1 MTINAISYWN
11 TKRHIDSRVNV
22 EKTLVI
28 IYECENLISMIKDA
42 ETGQRGFII
51 TGDWTFL
58 EPYYNGVTAV
68 NQSMKKLK
76 ELTPIDAQAYQKLD
90 TIDGLIEKRFA
101 QFHKTIGLRKE
112 GDIATAIRSF
122 MTAENEKI
130 MYDIRNL
137 VEGLKHEKTNL
148 LQQLNRISKERS
160 DRTLFT
166 IFIGNIV
173 ALLFVFFSFFQLY
186 RDIND
191 RKRAEEELRA
201 SQQQLRALAGR
212 LEHIREEE
220 RVIISREIHDVMGG
234 GLTGLKMD
242 LSWLMHKVE
251 KAESDNGQAAMMDR
265 ILTSSESVDQ
275 MIKVTRRISTELRPP
290 V

>member
-1 MTINAISYWN
+1 MKLNIREKIFVIGLILSLIIFLTINAISYWN

-201 SQQQLRALAGR
+201 SQQQLR
-212 LEHIREEE
+212 
-220 RVIISREIHDVMGG
+220 
-234 GLTGLKMD
+234 
-242 LSWLMHKVE
+242 
-251 KAESDNGQAAMMDR
+251 
-265 ILTSSESVDQ
+265 
-275 MIKVTRRISTELRPP
+275 
-290 V
+290 